1 MIISSTMARA
11 ITIIMMATMATSSDP
26 RGCHLQMICA
36 AARRGVAKELLDPL
50 RGLRELKRAFMLAPS
65 APCSSLAR
73 QCPHTDKELVQEL
86 SSFPSA
92 FTSSHS
98 SSNQLHSR
106 PKRGA
111 KIHKFYA
118 HEAYNYNGQETHPR
132 EVVPQPRKRRRLRV
146 PRRRQL
152 RRPPKR
158 QGGGG
163 MPPIFTPEGSSA
175 RSVCRTCDRRKTVCT
190 VYSIGSW
197 AGCTGAWLMAGVP
210 GQIVCNVATA
220 PGSFGC
226 TMNTLHCYMESCGL
240 VSLPRLP

>member
-1 MIISSTMARA
+1 MIISSPIMMAVA
-11 ITIIMMATMATSSDP
+11 MMATMTTSSPDP

-36 AARRGVAKELLDPL
+36 ASRRGVGKQVLEPL

-65 APCSSLAR
+65 APCSSLAPG
-73 QCPHTDKELVQEL
+73 CPHTDMELVQEL
-86 SSFPSA
+86 ASFPS
-92 FTSSHS
+92 TST
-98 SSNQLHSR
+98 NLPLNR
-106 PKRGA
+106 PKREVP
-111 KIHKFYA
+111 IQKFYA
-118 HEAYNYNGQETHPR
+118 HEAYSQDAR
-132 EVVPQPRKRRRLRV
+132 EVLPQPRKRRRLRV

-152 RRPPKR
+152 RRPSKR

-163 MPPIFTPEGSSA
+163 MPPIFTPEGASA

-226 TMNTLHCYMESCGL
+226 TMNTLHCFMENCGL
-240 VSLPRLP
+240 VTLPRLP